1 MKLEDIDYELPEE
14 LIAYYPLKERDK
26 CKLLVYNRFLDKIEH
41 RIFYE
46 IIDYLNPEDV
56 LVFNNTKVF
65 NARLFG
71 LKKETGAKLEI
82 LLLKKIDNNIWEAL
96 IKPAKR
102 VKFDTEIIIDK
113 IVAKVINIYGDGRFL
128 ISFNRVLDYKNI
140 NKIGNVP
147 IPPYIKREVN
157 NKIDK
162 KFYQTVYAEKPGSV
176 AAPTAGFHF
185 TNKLIRK
192 IKNKGVKIAF
202 LTLHLSFGSFEPI
215 KSEEIEKHKIL
226 PEYLTIDKKNVDI
239 INNRKGRLI
248 AVGTST
254 TRALEF
260 LANKNGKIEEFSGEV
275 NNFIYPGYKFKIVQ
289 GIITNFHLPKTSLI
303 LLVSAF
309 VGLEKLKELYKIAI
323 ENKYRFYTYGDAML
337 IL

>member
-128 ISFNRVLDYKNI
+128 ISFNRVLDYKDI

-215 KSEEIEKHKIL
+215 KSEEIEKHKML

-303 LLVSAF
+303 LLVSAL

>member
-128 ISFNRVLDYKNI
+128 ISFNRLLDYKDI
-140 NKIGNVP
+140 NKIGNLP

>member
-128 ISFNRVLDYKNI
+128 ISFNRVLDYKDI

-215 KSEEIEKHKIL
+215 KSEEIEKHKML
-226 PEYLTIDKKNVDI
+226 PEYLIIDKKNVDI
-239 INNRKGRLI
+239 INNRRGRLI